1 MKNNLGVILA
11 IQSLSQKKTYK
22 IFQSNFEK
30 FLNKCKNEKINYWQ
44 ILPIHQREKLEQ
56 KINPSPY
63 QSFGIGFDP
72 EILPINY
79 PFLPKQNDL
88 INFYKKYQTHLKTEC
103 LFQLLSKKFSDD
115 NWLNW
120 PIQLKKFSP
129 LFEHILI
136 KEKKY
141 FYKFLSKQW
150 QIYHFLQSI
159 IKKCQENNLKIIA
172 DLPFYLSLKSPL
184 VWQNSKLFKINLQ
197 SQQLDLIS
205 GVSSKLDD
213 KFGQQI
219 WGHPLYDWQNENKL
233 SQINQI
239 FQTRINFLLNLFAG
253 LRIDHGN
260 GFWEYSQINLKT
272 KEEKVLTGPGK
283 IFLQKIINN
292 SKNQNKIIFLE
303 TVFSK
308 NKKIGKEINNFHYNN
323 KLTVPFIF
331 MHNQNLNKIQ
341 SKNIVFSST
350 HDTQTLKGYLK
361 SLNSKKLQKLCQ
373 QNHIKF
379 VFSREVIF
387 KKIIEKIK
395 KSPARY
401 KFFTW
406 QDLTYQDNRLNK
418 PGTPDSQNWQF
429 NRINFK

>member
-11 IQSLSQKKTYK
+11 IQSLSQKQTYK

-30 FLNKCKNEKINYWQ
+30 FIDKCKNEKISYWQ

-72 EILPINY
+72 AILPLNY
-79 PFLPKQNDL
+79 PFSPKQNDL
-88 INFYKKYQTHLKTEC
+88 INFYKKYQAHLKTEC
-103 LFQLLSKKFSDD
+103 LFQLLSKKFNND
-115 NWLNW
+115 NWLRW
-120 PIQLKKFSP
+120 PDKLKKFSP
-129 LFEHILI
+129 LFEQILI

-141 FYKFLSKQW
+141 FYKFLSEQW
-150 QIYHFLQSI
+150 QTYHFLQSI

-197 SQQLDLIS
+197 SQQLDLVS

-233 SQINQI
+233 NQINQI
-239 FQTRINFLLNLFAG
+239 FQTRINFLLDLFAG

-260 GFWEYSQINLKT
+260 GFWEYSQINLET

-341 SKNIVFSST
+341 PNNIIFSST

-373 QNHIKF
+373 QNNIKF
-379 VFSREVIF
+379 AFSREVIF

-395 KSPARY
+395 KSQARY

-406 QDLTYQDNRLNK
+406 QDLNYQDNRLNK

-429 NRINFK
+429 DKINFK